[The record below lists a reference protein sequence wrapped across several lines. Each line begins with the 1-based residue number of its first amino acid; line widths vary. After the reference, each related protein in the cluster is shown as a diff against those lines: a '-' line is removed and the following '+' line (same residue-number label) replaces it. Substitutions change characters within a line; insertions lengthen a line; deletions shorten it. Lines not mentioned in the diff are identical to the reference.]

1 MTATLGVDEVHD
13 REDERGDSDE
23 DWPEGDEDVC

>member
-1 MTATLGVDEVHD
+1 MTLGVEEVD
-13 REDERGDSDE
+13 GREDERGYSDE